1 MDLLNKIIG
10 YWLDCIKHED
20 VLAQNISVFPRTTAT
35 LCSFTYDPFVFNKKE
50 DKIHVDDKKTEG
62 VLDRSRMTNK
72 EIYYG
77 YPLLYYFDYKTRR
90 NYIAPLFVVKV
101 SFSKNEQGIFL
112 QKEDSVPNCGIQA
125 LSKIGLRTEEIAG
138 ISKKFE
144 TIFKGDI
151 SDSQLIAKKCLD
163 ILLKETNFLINEDIN
178 PKVLTN
184 NQQFSGNTQI
194 GLYNKSII
202 FSGESTPFNISLIK
216 DLIGLKTK
224 SDIKHT
230 ALSFI
235 KDGNIK
241 NDIKFNKSLVL
252 PFPLNDYQ
260 ISALKGVFENKLSV
274 ITGPPGTGKS
284 QFIMNLLIN
293 LFLNNKTVLFVSH
306 TGEAV
311 DVVNDKMN
319 SNFRNLLLRT
329 GNKELRQKLIEKFN
343 ELSLD
348 AQKNYMTSAS
358 LKRIDI
364 LWNKIINLKKTILKI
379 DKLEEKATELI
390 ECQKLKKSIIAF
402 LKLKFFLW
410 RLRRLPLK
418 INIEEEIK
426 RIEKDYFQLS
436 KDYVKDIYAKKILNK
451 WSESNKA
458 SDFLHEVKTTK
469 FNEDINE
476 YSFIKALDVLKIWSS
491 TLKSLNR
498 TFPLKAGIFDYVIFD
513 EASQID
519 LPSAVPALYRAK
531 NAVIVGDP
539 MQLPHIV
546 GITKDLDKEI
556 AKTYGLYDHKDLYPL
571 KIMYYNVSLYRCAE
585 SFSDKSPVLLAKHYR
600 SEDQIINL
608 CNRVFYDNRLTI
620 SSNLNYSN
628 WPNSLPLGIQW
639 KDCKGTV
646 IKPSSGG
653 SRINKDEALKV
664 NEVFQDI
671 LKKISNTKL
680 TVGIVAPYNRQVKQ
694 IEQIIFKT
702 TPQEIRDKHDIK
714 ILTTH
719 KFQGLEKDIMIFSV
733 VLSSSGNGNSDYWY
747 NEQKQILNVALS
759 RAKYLLYIV
768 GDKQFCL
775 QRNGVLKKI
784 AENYEKI
791 KKEEEFEKQYFSGNF
806 DSKAEMELFKKLQK
820 IDFKSFGYKLV
831 PKFIEK
837 RYTLDFA
844 LIGKDKKIDIECDG
858 FGTHNIIDGLPVVED
873 AERDEYLQKR
883 DWIILRFPN
892 YKIFANIDKVI
903 NEILDICK
911 NQESNK

>member
-20 VLAQNISVFPRTTAT
+20 VLAQKIPVYPRTTVT
-35 LCSFTYDPFVFNKKE
+35 LCSFTYDPFIFNRKE
-50 DKIHVDDKKTEG
+50 DKIHINDKKTEV
-62 VLDRSRMTNK
+62 VLDRSCTTNK

-77 YPLLYYFDYKTRR
+77 YPLFYYFDHKNQT
-90 NYIAPLFVVKV
+90 NHLAPLFVVKL
-101 SFSKNEQGIFL
+101 SFSKDKQGIFL
-112 QKEDSVPNCGIQA
+112 QKENSIPNCGIQA
-125 LSKIGLRTEEIAG
+125 LNKIGLRTEEIDG

-144 TIFKGDI
+144 KIFKGDI
-151 SDSQLIAKKCLD
+151 SDPQVIVKKCLEI
-163 ILLKETNFLINEDIN
+163 ILEETNFSINEDIN
-178 PKVLTN
+178 PKILTN
-184 NQQFSGNTQI
+184 NQQFYGNTQI

-202 FSGESTPFNISLIK
+202 FSDESTIFNMSLIR
-216 DLIGLKTK
+216 DLIDLKSK
-224 SDIKHT
+224 SDIKYS

-284 QFIMNLLIN
+284 QFIMNLVIN

-311 DVVNDKMN
+311 NVVNDKMN
-319 SNFRNLLLRT
+319 KYFRNLLLRT
-329 GNKELRQKLIEKFN
+329 GNKELRERLTEKFS

-348 AQKNYMTSAS
+348 AQKNYTTSVS
-358 LKRIDI
+358 LKRVDL

-379 DKLEEKATELI
+379 DELEEKVTELI

-410 RLRRLPLK
+410 RLKRLPLK
-418 INIEEEIK
+418 INIEKEIK
-426 RIEKDYFQLS
+426 RIEKDFFQLS

-451 WSESNKA
+451 WSEANKA
-458 SDFLHEVKTTK
+458 IDFLHEVETTK
-469 FNEDINE
+469 FHENINE

-519 LPSAVPALYRAK
+519 LPSAAPALYRAK
-531 NAVIVGDP
+531 NAVVVGDP

-639 KDCKGTV
+639 EDCKGTV

-653 SRINKDEALKV
+653 SRINKDEALKI

-671 LKKISNTKL
+671 LKKINNTKL
-680 TVGIVAPYNRQVKQ
+680 TVGIVTPYNRQVKQ
-694 IEQIIFKT
+694 IRQIISQT
-702 TPQEIRDKHDIK
+702 TSQEILEKHDVK
-714 ILTTH
+714 ILTAH
-719 KFQGLEKDIMIFSV
+719 QFQGSEKDIMIFSV

-747 NEQKQILNVALS
+747 NEQEQILNVALS

-775 QRNGVLKKI
+775 QRNGVLEKI

-791 KKEEEFEKQYFSGNF
+791 KKEEEFEKQYFSGNLETP
-806 DSKAEMELFKKLQK
+806 SELYLYSDLQK
-820 IDFKSFGYKLV
+820 IDFKSIGYKLI

-873 AERDEYLQKR
+873 AERDEYLEKR
-883 DWIILRFPN
+883 SWIILRFPN
-892 YKIFANIDKVI
+892 YKIFNNIDKVI
-903 NEILDICK
+903 NKILDTCK
-911 NQESNK
+911 NRNANK